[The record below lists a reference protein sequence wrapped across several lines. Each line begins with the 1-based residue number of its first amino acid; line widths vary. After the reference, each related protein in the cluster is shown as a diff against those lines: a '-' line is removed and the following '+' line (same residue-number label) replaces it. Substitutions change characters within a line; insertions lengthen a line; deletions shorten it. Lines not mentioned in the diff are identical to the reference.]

1 MDMGLLRFSK
11 IVNTIT
17 HWSIFSQ
24 RRQIVALTYEQA
36 GVSIS
41 EGDRFV
47 ERIKK
52 SARSTYKT
60 GVLGDI
66 GAFGAF
72 YDARFKGMKWP
83 VLVSSV
89 DGVGTKLIVA
99 RMMGRHD
106 SIGQDLVNHCVNDI
120 LACGA
125 APLYFLDYLS
135 TGKLHVE
142 SAAQIVE
149 GFARACRENKCA
161 LIGGETA
168 EMPGLYDEHEYDLAG
183 MIVGVVERSR
193 IIDGR
198 RIRGKE
204 VLIGLPSSGLH
215 TNGYSLARA
224 ALLNIIPLER
234 HLDELGCTVGEA
246 LLAVHRSYLAAVQPL
261 LQRFD
266 VRGLAHITGGGIV
279 GNTSRVLPKGR
290 TPRIDWQSWDRP
302 PIFGLI
308 QKTGGVPEDDMQ
320 KTFNLGV
327 GMIVIVPPAQADA
340 VLAFLTRKKEKPRI
354 IGEVA

>member
-1 MDMGLLRFSK
+1 VYCVSP
-11 IVNTIT
+11 NN
-17 HWSIFSQ
+17 SIQWLIRTLSPSETL
-24 RRQIVALTYEQA
+24 VPLTYEKA

-47 ERIKK
+47 RRIKK

-72 YDARFKGMKWP
+72 YDARFRGMKWP

-99 RMMGRHD
+99 QMMGKHD
-106 SIGQDLVNHCVNDI
+106 TVGQDLVNHCVNDI

-125 APLYFLDYLS
+125 APLFFLDYLS
-135 TGKLHVE
+135 TGKLNVD
-142 SAAQIVE
+142 AAAKVVE
-149 GFARACRENKCA
+149 GFARACRENRCA

-168 EMPGLYDEHEYDLAG
+168 EMPGLYDGEEYDLAG
-183 MIVGVVERSR
+183 MIVGVVERNR

-198 RIRGKE
+198 RIRKND
-204 VLIGLPSSGLH
+204 VLIGLPSNGLH

-224 ALLNIIPLER
+224 ALLPLVPLDL
-234 HLDELGCTVGEA
+234 HVDELGCTAGEA
-246 LLAVHRSYLAAVQPL
+246 LLAVHRSYLNVVQPL

-279 GNTSRVLPKGR
+279 GNTMRVIPKGR
-290 TPRIDWQSWDRP
+290 TLRIDWESWNRP

-308 QKTGGVPEDDMQ
+308 KKTGGVPEDDMRR
-320 KTFNLGV
+320 TFNLGV
-327 GMIVIVPPAQADA
+327 GMIAVVPTAQADA
-340 VLAFLTRKKEKPRI
+340 VLAFLKRKKELARI